1 MRLHLFYLTTLF
13 AEYFTLIYWIACKH
27 FPVWL
32 LPQVLMEG
40 TPNYMHYAEV
50 LQIFQG
56 IEGVERV
63 HNLRIWALS
72 INKVALSAHLAI
84 GK

>member
-1 MRLHLFYLTTLF
+1 MRTYQ
-13 AEYFTLIYWIACKH
+13 IACKH
-27 FPVWL
+27 CSLFAIFS
-32 LPQVLMEG
+32 PQVLMEG

>member
-1 MRLHLFYLTTLF
+1 MAITHGLSFGYLLHR
-13 AEYFTLIYWIACKH
+13 W
-27 FPVWL
+27 
-32 LPQVLMEG
+32 QVLMEG
-40 TPNYMHYAEV
+40 SPNYMHYAEV
-50 LQIFQG
+50 LEIFQR

-84 GK
+84 GE